1 MKVAVMGTGQVGQA
15 IGTRLQQLGH
25 DVVLGSRQPDTKRNL
40 SLPVVGHAEA
50 ARHGAWIINALPG
63 EQAVDILLQC
73 DTQGKILIDI
83 GNYDH
88 AVDQPIVTPLGQ
100 ALQAALPGARVVK
113 TLNSVSAHLMVD
125 PASLGQPHTVFIAS
139 DHADAKA
146 EVTSLLLAFGWQDV
160 IDLGDLS
167 ACRAMEQLIPT
178 WMALERYLGGPN
190 FNMHVIRT

>member
-1 MKVAVMGTGQVGQA
+1 MKFAVMGTGQVGQA
-15 IGTRLQQLGH
+15 IGTKLQQLGH
-25 DVVLGSRQPDTKRNL
+25 DVILGSRQPDTKRHL
-40 SLPVVGHAEA
+40 SLPVTSHTEA
-50 ARHGAWIINALPG
+50 ARHGAWIVNALPG
-63 EQAVDILLQC
+63 EQAVEILRGC
-73 DTQGKILIDI
+73 DTDGKVLIDI

-88 AVDQPIVTPLGQ
+88 AVDQPIATPLGQ

-125 PASLGQPHTVFIAS
+125 PASLGQLHTVFIAS
-139 DHADAKA
+139 NHAESKA
-146 EVTSLLLAFGWQDV
+146 EVTTLLLAFGWQDV

-190 FNMHVIRT
+190 FNLHVVRT